1 MNSENTSRRAFLT
14 RLGLGAVS
22 IGAIAAVQ
30 ACGKSGGA
38 GGEAPKCDDMTGV
51 DDAAKATR
59 TSLKYVDKSVEA
71 GKSCKVCMQYIAPE
85 GGAACGGCKL
95 FKGPVSADGYCAGFA
110 AKAA

>member
-14 RLGLGAVS
+14 RLGIGAVS

-30 ACGKSGGA
+30 ACGKGG

-51 DDAAKATR
+51 DDASKATR
-59 TSLKYVDKSVEA
+59 SSLKYVDNSVES
-71 GKSCKVCMQYIAPE
+71 GKSCKVCQQYLAPE

-95 FKGPVSADGYCAGFA
+95 FKGPVSTEGYCSGFA
-110 AKAA
+110 LKA